1 MAERWRWALG
11 LAALAVLIVVG
22 VTITSGGLPGTDD
35 AATEAVAATGHQ
47 PWVRSL
53 TDPDDAQQLA
63 LFALQAGS
71 GAGVLGYLL
80 GMLRERHTDRAATA
94 GDPEPTAGR

>member
-1 MAERWRWALG
+1 MAERWRWSLG
-11 LAALAVLIVVG
+11 LAALAILIVVG
-22 VTITSGGLPGTDD
+22 VTIAAGGLPGTDD
-35 AATEAVAATGHQ
+35 AATGHQ
-47 PWVRSL
+47 PWVRPL

-80 GMLRERHTDRAATA
+80 GMLRERHTDRATAA